1 MTLDRVRR
9 WGATPWISLVAR
21 LVFAGVL
28 GAAGG
33 LKLADS
39 PAEQERAVRAYQ
51 LLPEGVDTMVGYT
64 LPLLELILA
73 LLLVVGLGT
82 RITAAVSAL
91 LMVAF
96 VIGVASAWARGLT
109 IDCGCFGGGGQI
121 AASDTKYPEEILRDI
136 GLVLLGGWL
145 VLFGAG
151 RFAIDSRSRTYDE
164 ADLPDEP
171 DRDAEPDT
179 EVRPSNGAGERGDTR
194 A

>member
-1 MTLDRVRR
+1 VTLERVRG
-9 WGATPWISLVAR
+9 WGATPWVSLVAR

-28 GAAGG
+28 AAAGG

-73 LLLVVGLGT
+73 LLLLVGLGT
-82 RITAAVSAL
+82 RITAAVSGL

-96 VIGVASAWARGLT
+96 VVGVASAWARGLT
-109 IDCGCFGGGGQI
+109 IDCGCFGGGGEV
-121 AASDTKYPEEILRDI
+121 AASETKYPEEILRDI
-136 GLVLLGGWL
+136 GLVLLGAWL

-151 RFAIDSRSRTYDE
+151 RFALDGRSRPNGNPDPESTDLEDVHVETASGRDE
-164 ADLPDEP
+164 
-171 DRDAEPDT
+171 
-179 EVRPSNGAGERGDTR
+179 
-194 A
+194 